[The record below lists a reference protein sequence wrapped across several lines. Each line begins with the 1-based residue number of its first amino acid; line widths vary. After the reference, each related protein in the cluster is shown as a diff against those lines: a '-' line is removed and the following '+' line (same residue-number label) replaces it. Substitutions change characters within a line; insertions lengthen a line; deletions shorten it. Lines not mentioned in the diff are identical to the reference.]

1 MTNLRMWWYRHGQRS
16 NFGDELGIEIL
27 RALGNQVE
35 RVPLNQAD
43 MIGIGSILELAAHE
57 GRQGLVVWGSGFMTA
72 GKPVPKLDV
81 RAVRGTLTRSALGVD
96 VPVGDP
102 GLLCSLLWKRPPVK
116 HRIGVIPHLS
126 DNNRY
131 PWADV
136 VIDVTAP
143 VVEVLHQIGSCAAIA
158 SSSLH
163 GIIAAH
169 AYGIPAMRLH
179 HPLIIGGEHKWADY
193 ITGYDADLET
203 VQRRLLDALPEG
215 VSRG

>member
-1 MTNLRMWWYRHGQRS
+1 MWWFREGHKS
-16 NFGDELGIEIL
+16 NFGDELGAEIL
-27 RALGNQVE
+27 RALGNRDE
-35 RVPLNQAD
+35 RVPLPHAD
-43 MIGIGSILELAAHE
+43 MIAIGSILEFAAAE
-57 GRQGLVVWGSGFMTA
+57 GRDGLAVWGAGFMTA
-72 GKPVPKLDV
+72 GSPASKLDV
-81 RAVRGTLTRSALGVD
+81 RAVRGKLTASALGVD

-102 GLLCSLLWKRPPVK
+102 GLLCSLIWKRPAVR
-116 HRIGVIPHLS
+116 HRVGVVPHLS
-126 DNNRY
+126 DDNRY

-143 VVEVLHQIGSCAAIA
+143 VAEVLHQIGSCAAVA

-179 HPLIIGGEHKWADY
+179 HPRIIGGEHKWADY
-193 ITGYDADLET
+193 ITGFDADLET

-215 VSRG
+215 VNRG